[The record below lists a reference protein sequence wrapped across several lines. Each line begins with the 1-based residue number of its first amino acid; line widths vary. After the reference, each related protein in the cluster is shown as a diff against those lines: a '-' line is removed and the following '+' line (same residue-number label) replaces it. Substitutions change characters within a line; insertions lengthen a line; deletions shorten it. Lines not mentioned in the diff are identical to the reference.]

1 MVEGGNPTNVI
12 FSGDVNG
19 EFYVDEHGTRWG
31 LSCEWPSKATPVP
44 ECLQICEARR
54 RKAWEGVKLTD
65 QWTGGTE
72 EDWKIKQDQMR
83 DARAQIDRERS
94 AKSLGSLKDKHAGE
108 RYDKKTRAW
117 VKITAP
123 VSREVAPLAAGA
135 VICPT
140 SGAPCTLCTDGACM
154 MKPIEGAA

>member
-19 EFYVDEHGTRWG
+19 EFYVDEHGTRWS

-44 ECLQICEARR
+44 DCLQINEARR

-65 QWTGGTE
+65 QWTGGTQE
-72 EDWKIKQDQMR
+72 EWKIKQDQIQEQ
-83 DARAQIDRERS
+83 RALLDRERV
-94 AKSLGSLKDKHAGE
+94 AVALGRLKDKHPGE
-108 RYDKKTRAW
+108 RYDRKTRAW

-123 VSREVAPLAAGA
+123 VSREVEPPAWA

-140 SGAPCTLCTDGACM
+140 SGATCTLCTDGACM